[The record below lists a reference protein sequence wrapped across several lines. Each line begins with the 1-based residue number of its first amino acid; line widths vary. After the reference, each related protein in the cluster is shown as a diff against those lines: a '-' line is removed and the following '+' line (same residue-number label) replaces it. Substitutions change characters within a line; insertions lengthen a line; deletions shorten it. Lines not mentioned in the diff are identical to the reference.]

1 MLPNDHQQ
9 ATLAP
14 VNAPKDL
21 LNNNNGPGTFNQ
33 VNGVQNIYHCSHFE
47 DHPSTSNTEL
57 GVEGSNT
64 GGDRNAVSVD
74 RDPTHGRELEPYRT
88 AIKFLGL
95 IRQHLQST
103 VERFASEDTI
113 SDVCDKAEELVAL
126 LRCISRVIRQVRQ
139 APTVLVS
146 HSIFFFI
153 EENAFKWTRLLKEL
167 ENELFELNSCEDPS
181 RTADI
186 TACRW
191 TSLFRRLQ
199 ASVRSC
205 RHGTTQ
211 FLRIVVASRLL
222 GNLDIEGLEE
232 LVARLVPKVDLHHP
246 TVEAIW
252 VREPTGRNW
261 YSIPLGFCATW
272 KDFSIVIHEYC
283 RNGPEIEYIRRGKW
297 AIVGESDNSVVD
309 QGRFA
314 SILKPEMRFDIG
326 VILELLSATLR
337 TCPQCG
343 YHNSG
348 STPVDGWITC
358 SSLECGNLFRIV
370 FHPSAKEANDQPHA
384 AIASKSLHPVM
395 RSLAKK
401 LGISLRNAMSSLSR
415 TRHPPSL
422 SREET
427 IHPNQASGGR
437 KPELHHLVT
446 RFHRVLANVPHSP
459 QEQEVF
465 NREEREAQGLPEGD
479 GFKMYSWRRMEHPS
493 VSLRPSRR
501 PASRVYSDKIL
512 ALSGMYVNWCQSP
525 RIEPGD
531 YGTLDSRTGRF
542 LKEGSIFRLPS
553 VQAYAAR
560 EFHIATGATARVHDY
575 ISSGAHPISPY
586 PESNSPLD
594 GDTTILERH
603 FYFSG
608 SQSAILIMHDAY
620 QQKLKGNFDD
630 LPKGDLLGKHLVT
643 AAEHCT
649 HFLMFLSDQG
659 TYV

>member
-1 MLPNDHQQ
+1 MNDMFLRIGDFEFGAMKDDP

-326 VILELLSATLR
+326 VILELLSATL
-337 TCPQCG
+337 P
-343 YHNSG
+343 
-348 STPVDGWITC
+348 
-358 SSLECGNLFRIV
+358 
-370 FHPSAKEANDQPHA
+370 
-384 AIASKSLHPVM
+384 
-395 RSLAKK
+395 
-401 LGISLRNAMSSLSR
+401 
-415 TRHPPSL
+415 
-422 SREET
+422 
-427 IHPNQASGGR
+427 
-437 KPELHHLVT
+437 
-446 RFHRVLANVPHSP
+446 NVPHSP